1 MYNHSSKEYICPIC
15 LGIQGVENEN
25 TLLRKID
32 LIYRDDIVSVFMNSF
47 FIKGNEGHII
57 IVPNKHFEHLY
68 DLPTNVGHSII
79 DCAKRYAI
87 ILKQAYKCDGITIQQ
102 NNEPAGGQH
111 AFHYHLHLFPRY
123 KDDLFFQNVK
133 DKIQTTQEER
143 AVWVQKLRNVL
154 SVD

>member
-1 MYNHSSKEYICPIC
+1 MYNHSSKAYICPIC

-68 DLPTNVGHSII
+68 DLPVDVGHAIM

-111 AFHYHLHLFPRY
+111 AFHFHLHIFPRY
-123 KDDLFFQNVK
+123 INDSFYLNMKN
-133 DKIQTTQEER
+133 KIKTTPEER
-143 AVWVQKLRNVL
+143 INYVKKIMLH
-154 SVD
+154 S

>member
-68 DLPTNVGHSII
+68 DLPVDVGHVIM
-79 DCAKRYAI
+79 DCAKRYAV
-87 ILKQAYKCDGITIQQ
+87 ILKQAYKCDGITVQQ

-123 KDDLFFQNVK
+123 ENDLFFKNVSR
-133 DKIQTTQEER
+133 KIPTTSGER
-143 AVWVQKLRNVL
+143 L
-154 SVD
+154 SYIKKIRSHS